1 MITKQVLQLVLDHI
15 SVELILEDNVSVLY
29 VFNLIYIVPFQPL
42 YNQPSDTA
50 VYHENKRRY
59 VILSF
64 VPKFLFEVAIAV
76 AGHVVV
82 CCNSGFN

>member
-1 MITKQVLQLVLDHI
+1 MLQGTITKQMLDPVLEGDI
-15 SVELILEDNVSVLY
+15 SVVC
-29 VFNLIYIVPFQPL
+29 NLTYIVSFQPL

-59 VILSF
+59 VLFHF
-64 VPKFLFEVAIAV
+64 VSNYLFEVTIAM
-76 AGHVVV
+76 ASHVVL

>member
-1 MITKQVLQLVLDHI
+1 VYDYKT
-15 SVELILEDNVSVLY
+15 SAAACFRRCFCC
-29 VFNLIYIVPFQPL
+29 VFNLTYIVSFQPL

-59 VILSF
+59 VVLNF
-64 VPKFLFEVAIAV
+64 VSNFLFEVADAV
-76 AGHVVV
+76 AGREVV